1 MKKPKLLIKL
11 IDSRIGIGYA
21 YKYKGKLYYHVKGF
35 GFDVDDFE
43 MKDIFEFVRFSDVFT
58 Q

>member
-1 MKKPKLLIKL
+1 MSKPKLLIKL
-11 IDSRIGIGYA
+11 IDGRIGIGYA

-35 GFDVDDFE
+35 GFDVDNFE
-43 MKDIFEFVRFSDVFT
+43 LKDIFEIVKVGEVFT